1 MSHKTVAPRIA
12 MFSVHTC
19 PLATLGG
26 KETGGMNVYV
36 RELARELGNRG
47 LPVDIFTRSQ
57 DPAIP
62 RISTRLGNAVRVI
75 HLPAGPERPY
85 NKNEIYHHL
94 PQFAA
99 GVRRFAASEGITYDI
114 LHSHYWLSA
123 LAAHNLRETYGA
135 PAGRAPLVHM
145 FHTLAELK
153 NRVAATAAE
162 LEPALRSNCEG
173 EIMRFA
179 DVLVAATTLERDQM
193 AEYYDAD
200 PAKVQIIPPGVDL
213 DLFRPLPC
221 DDARAA
227 VGIPPDHHM
236 VLFVGRIQAI
246 KGIDTLIRAMAEL
259 VRKRP
264 HLKGKLA
271 LTIIGGAGDPATDG
285 ELARLQALEQE
296 LGIDDVVTF
305 LGSRD
310 QDTLVNYYNAASM
323 VVVPS
328 HYESFG
334 MVALEAMACGTP
346 VIASDV
352 GGLSLNVADGF
363 NGYLVPKGD
372 VSELAYK
379 MELLLEHDQLRSQ
392 LGTQACQWAQRFSWQ
407 TIADETLAVY
417 AHAVGRSESDLAAYM
432 TTSRGGEWPLPHVE
446 RACP

>member
-1 MSHKTVAPRIA
+1 ML
-12 MFSVHTC
+12 SVHTC

-47 LPVDIFTRSQ
+47 LAVDVFTRSQ
-57 DPAIP
+57 DERIK
-62 RISTRLGNAVRVI
+62 RISTRLGNDVRVI

-85 NKNEIYHHL
+85 NKNEIYNHL
-94 PQFAA
+94 PEFVD
-99 GVRRFAASEGITYDI
+99 GVRRFAAAEGISYDV
-114 LHSHYWLSA
+114 LHSHYWLSG
-123 LAAHNLRETYGA
+123 LAAMQLPAGAATGA
-135 PAGRAPLVHM
+135 PIVHM

-153 NRVAATAAE
+153 NRVATSAAE
-162 LEPALRSNCEG
+162 LEPPLRTDCEG
-173 EIMRFA
+173 DIMRFA
-179 DVLVAATTLERDQM
+179 DVLVAATTLEREQM
-193 AEYYDAD
+193 AAFYGAD

-221 DDARAA
+221 DEARRA
-227 VGIPPDHHM
+227 VGIPNDHHM
-236 VLFVGRIQAI
+236 ILFVGRIQAI

-259 VRKRP
+259 VEQAAAPQGQARP
-264 HLKGKLA
+264 HHHRRRRRRSSA
-271 LTIIGGAGDPATDG
+271 TEPATDS
-285 ELARLQALEQE
+285 ELARLQALEQD

-334 MVALEAMACGTP
+334 MVALESMACGTP

-372 VSELAYK
+372 VDELAYK
-379 MELLLEHDQLRSQ
+379 MELMLEHDQLRAQ

-417 AHAVGRSESDLAAYM
+417 ARAHGPSRVRPRRLPVGRP
-432 TTSRGGEWPLPHVE
+432 RR
-446 RACP
+446 RACSCPRSSAQCP

>member
-1 MSHKTVAPRIA
+1 
-12 MFSVHTC
+12 
-19 PLATLGG
+19 
-26 KETGGMNVYV
+26 MNVYV

-47 LPVDIFTRSQ
+47 LAIDVFTRSQ
-57 DPAIP
+57 DERIK

-85 NKNEIYHHL
+85 NKNEIYGHL
-94 PQFAA
+94 PEFVDGIQ
-99 GVRRFAASEGITYDI
+99 RFAAAEGVTYDL
-114 LHSHYWLSA
+114 LHSHYWLSG
-123 LAAHNLRETYGA
+123 LAAMQLQRTPGAATGA
-135 PAGRAPLVHM
+135 PIVHM

-153 NRVAATAAE
+153 NRVATSAAE
-162 LEPALRSNCEG
+162 LEPPLRSDCEG
-173 EIMRFA
+173 DIMQA
-179 DVLVAATTLERDQM
+179 ANVLVAATTLEREQM
-193 AEYYDAD
+193 AAYYGAD

-221 DDARAA
+221 DEARRA
-227 VGIPPDHHM
+227 VGIPNDHHM
-236 VLFVGRIQAI
+236 ILFVGRIQAI

-259 VRKRP
+259 VSKRP

-271 LTIIGGAGDPATDG
+271 LTIIGGADAGSATAPATDG
-285 ELARLQALEQE
+285 ELARLQALEQD

-334 MVALEAMACGTP
+334 MVALESMACGTP

-372 VSELAYK
+372 VDELAYK
-379 MELLLEHDQLRSQ
+379 MELMLEHDQLRAQ

-417 AHAVGRSESDLAAYM
+417 ARALGRPESDLAAYM
-432 TTSRGGEWPLPHVE
+432 SVARGGDMLLPQVE